1 MSLLSKIGIW
11 ISIGVFSLS
20 APMSTYAMET
30 RITEIRDPGKTIS
43 PLDGTPTSIKVYT
56 QSEDIDV
63 VVDWLESQDSNCVD
77 DRVGFC
83 LIVQNKKEYLL
94 FLEEL
99 KNNAYTNLGYITLG
113 DISRLMTSVGWTE
126 SIQSTNNRFIAKR
139 SSDRK
144 WILGIEKEFGWDL
157 PWYSLV
163 RVFVKGDQLVY
174 QQAEIIPYSV
184 LHGGEGTNLEQFDSN
199 LKKAVNRGWK
209 FSSKSFQLRYSG
221 LMKQFNKEW
230 QLMQ

>member
-1 MSLLSKIGIW
+1 
-11 ISIGVFSLS
+11 
-20 APMSTYAMET
+20 MET

-113 DISRLMTSVGWTE
+113 DISRLMTSVG
-126 SIQSTNNRFIAKR
+126 
-139 SSDRK
+139 
-144 WILGIEKEFGWDL
+144 
-157 PWYSLV
+157 
-163 RVFVKGDQLVY
+163 
-174 QQAEIIPYSV
+174 
-184 LHGGEGTNLEQFDSN
+184 
-199 LKKAVNRGWK
+199 
-209 FSSKSFQLRYSG
+209 
-221 LMKQFNKEW
+221 
-230 QLMQ
+230 

>member
-20 APMSTYAMET
+20 APMSTYAMES

-83 LIVQNKKEYLL
+83 SIVQNKKEYLL

-139 SSDRK
+139 SPDRK
-144 WILGIEKEFGWDL
+144 WILGIEKEFGWDS

-163 RVFVKGDQLVY
+163 RIFVEDGMLVY